1 MTNIVSL
8 DPYELHPGDEKSLMT
23 LLMNAKVLHYTYDMG
38 SILLKKYICTLILMT
53 IYDYKS
59 FYIYILSLVFLPFKL
74 NVYILI
80 VQNYLH
86 TYLYIYI

>member
-38 SILLKKYICTLILMT
+38 SILLKS
-53 IYDYKS
+53 IY
-59 FYIYILSLVFLPFKL
+59 V
-74 NVYILI
+74 
-80 VQNYLH
+80 H
-86 TYLYIYI
+86 LY